1 MISANLYFP
10 RQSISL
16 NCSNFLRITACFPL
30 FDHCYFL
37 VYYYLTASLHP
48 LNPGVSIAEMSAFTP
63 YKILSGSKIQLLS
76 INQNIE
82 SRWKLKWN
90 MNDGIWRMFLPCGER
105 LEVRFRLLFFILVRC
120 STVISR
126 TSALS
131 TLVPDS
137 VRSGTSTFSSS
148 KHLLIRARLLFS
160 IIGFGILPAC
170 KDSGLQLWQIVGWER
185 SQL

>member
-1 MISANLYFP
+1 MFSFIRSLLFSCLLLLNSQSTPFKSRCLHCGDERIYTLQNFI
-10 RQSISL
+10 RQQ
-16 NCSNFLRITACFPL
+16 NTITI
-30 FDHCYFL
+30 DQ
-37 VYYYLTASLHP
+37 
-48 LNPGVSIAEMSAFTP
+48 
-63 YKILSGSKIQLLS
+63 SKYQIKKKVKM
-76 INQNIE
+76 E
-82 SRWKLKWN
+82 YEW
-90 MNDGIWRMFLPCGER
+90 WRMFLPCGER

-170 KDSGLQLWQIVGWER
+170 KNSGLQLWQIVGWER